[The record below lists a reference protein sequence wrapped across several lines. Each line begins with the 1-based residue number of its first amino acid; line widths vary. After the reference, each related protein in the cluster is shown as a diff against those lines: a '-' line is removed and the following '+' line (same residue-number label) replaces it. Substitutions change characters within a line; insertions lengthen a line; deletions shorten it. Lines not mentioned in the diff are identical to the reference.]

1 MEKESLILV
10 CAILRQHERGRGEL
24 KRGSKLRSQNVALI
38 FILLNSR
45 VVSQTK
51 KNEGKPTIATTSSLE
66 EDTSRPPR
74 KGATMTL
81 RRKREKEKAKEM
93 PSTWVEQVTSR

>member
-10 CAILRQHERGRGEL
+10 CAILRQHGRGRGEL

-45 VVSQTK
+45 VGSQTK

-66 EDTSRPPR
+66 ERHEQTTKKRGNYDAQ
-74 KGATMTL
+74 KKK
-81 RRKREKEKAKEM
+81 RKRKSKRKCLQ
-93 PSTWVEQVTSR
+93 PGSNR